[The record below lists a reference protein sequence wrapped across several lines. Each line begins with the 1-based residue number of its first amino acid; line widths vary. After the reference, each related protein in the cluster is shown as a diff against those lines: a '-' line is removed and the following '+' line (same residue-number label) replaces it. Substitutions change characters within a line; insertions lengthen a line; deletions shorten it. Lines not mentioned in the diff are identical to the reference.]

1 MVLHTKDMQMVLI
14 AYRKMLLDED
24 RDKKPIRNNLLIV
37 VKLILLLLLSLVD
50 FLMIGFKLLTYLD
63 DKLDYTVCSS

>member
-1 MVLHTKDMQMVLI
+1 MQMVLI

-37 VKLILLLLLSLVD
+37 VMLILLLLLSLVD

>member
-1 MVLHTKDMQMVLI
+1 MQMVLI

-37 VKLILLLLLSLVD
+37 VKLILLLLLLSLVD